1 MRLSMKKLKIVTF
14 KIEPEVLAEFDSLVA
29 KRGLLRSE
37 MIRLLIQQFIYK
49 HKGVHEGESKQESR
63 RLRFIE

>member
-1 MRLSMKKLKIVTF
+1 MKKLKIVTF

-49 HKGVHEGESKQESR
+49 HKHEGESKQESR
-63 RLRFIE
+63 RLRIIE